1 MQLNKRAARRRWRG
15 GGDPVESTE
24 EEAIFGYAYGWYV
37 CRRQSNTPRQLSRQ
51 CWVIVDGILGKL
63 EPDIA

>member
-37 CRRQSNTPRQLSRQ
+37 CRRQVN
-51 CWVIVDGILGKL
+51 VDAINR
-63 EPDIA
+63 DIAFNIFRSLRKISRAVN